1 MADSY
6 IIQSANVICTNM
18 QVPEP
23 LKIGVSRSDP
33 SVYNTNKAHYFLTV
47 DDKKISESFKC
58 KMAAKKWGG
67 LAMLCAGLAIGGAI
81 LLCVAT
87 GGLAAPAL
95 LAVAITA
102 TSTAGIVIGAV
113 GTVGALAYGFYREAH
128 DCDAT
133 LESNWESFHSNVL
146 FQDKNALL
154 NSSFMACSVGGKI
167 TLIVDDAIA
176 QQAADFI
183 SNNNAKEI
191 TAQALSKFG
200 AGLVGGLTGG
210 ANIPGMLIAIGCDIK
225 FEDGENSTYD
235 MEKFKSE
242 TGETI
247 TEESIGLGA
256 DAIEE
261 GSEMYSI
268 TQHNQAVTREMTQY
282 STDAIN
288 AGIAGDASRQASR
301 ELAADIASRSFRDYG
316 WKNALKGVGLG
327 LGGAVVG
334 FALEQSVNVYENS
347 LQSEAIMKQKEMD
360 KADNK
365 NNIGV
370 IANKES

>member
-1 MADSY
+1 M
-6 IIQSANVICTNM
+6 I
-18 QVPEP
+18 
-23 LKIGVSRSDP
+23 
-33 SVYNTNKAHYFLTV
+33 
-47 DDKKISESFKC
+47 
-58 KMAAKKWGG
+58 
-67 LAMLCAGLAIGGAI
+67 
-81 LLCVAT
+81 
-87 GGLAAPAL
+87 
-95 LAVAITA
+95 
-102 TSTAGIVIGAV
+102 
-113 GTVGALAYGFYREAH
+113 
-128 DCDAT
+128 
-133 LESNWESFHSNVL
+133 
-146 FQDKNALL
+146 
-154 NSSFMACSVGGKI
+154 
-167 TLIVDDAIA
+167 
-176 QQAADFI
+176 
-183 SNNNAKEI
+183 
-191 TAQALSKFG
+191 
-200 AGLVGGLTGG
+200 GGLTGG

-235 MEKFKSE
+235 MDKFKSE

-261 GSEMYSI
+261 SSEMYSI

-347 LQSEAIMKQKEMD
+347 LQDETFA
-360 KADNK
+360 KADDLELLDRK
-365 NNIGV
+365 NNIEV
-370 IANKES
+370 IANKK